1 MGLVHFNELFNHDNL
16 LGNAKVPF
24 DKPEGAEI
32 LKTITQS
39 TSVMFVDLTFLLTSG
54 RDMKFATPDAFVTDR
69 SDKDL
74 LERQKAKPKDV
85 EETEDQEEPK
95 SNLNG
100 SYPPM
105 SIDDLVEYLYAF
117 IQNMINTRPLLTTI
131 VFGTDNHVHV
141 PVTKLREWHYRD
153 YHKNS
158 TYETYDGTL
167 RHELR
172 GPFSRTDEGLISNLL
187 NLLEEKDTESF
198 KQQILGLTFTRAD
211 PMLDAFLTDR
221 YIRPFFISLLFE
233 RFFSAETTVN
243 LPANKSLKVFV
254 MHAIYNFSAF
264 CNSDEIKFHPN
275 MCTYSNI
282 DKKTN
287 KKYDTTDDG
296 LHIGE
301 ADLQFLWMLDT
312 KLAIKQ
318 NPPFVELL
326 SNDSDMFLIMMNYY
340 YKNSKNILGCPYV
353 FIWLSDTRLIRTKHM
368 FTTAIPSM
376 MKNFKLPDVITSSLF
391 IELCL
396 CFFKNDYVDSP
407 SGLVASIPKF
417 KATLAAL
424 GDLFEELR
432 KRNNQDVLKRN
443 AISYKIQNGATE
455 IVLDHFKLMQLR
467 QILMLIGMN
476 LVTKKEDQMFKQA
489 LENTIKKVLTVKTIK
504 DLVVATEGILT
515 ATWIQFINKLKMPA
529 SIKTNLIS
537 KGLEDTIDNII
548 YPLQMT
554 HSLQSLCAQY
564 LDNNQNFDI
573 FGKDSA
579 NFEYIEPS
587 TSNIWFM
594 SVSDDYGCKGNNIH
608 RGESMI
614 NRHVNNPNDDR
625 TVAFIDVNEQ
635 DDLEDDD
642 DGANE
647 IHETCSKM
655 KKIQETINST
665 KMLFPGE
672 LHPVSLSAFA
682 AMTEWIVVY
691 WNFGY
696 YECFSKQMR
705 VGVDVNT
712 DVKNINQDMTIEN
725 TADTDNTQMWRL
737 LRLAH
742 YKMTTLQ
749 CEGATAQIC
758 QLKRDTAI
766 KNISHIKRE
775 ITKVVVSARKGDKDA
790 YAFVK
795 DQSTVLRRS
804 GMLFIKP
811 IGDSILTTQLSR
823 LAKVCLFRLITLT
836 NTQPMWINQY
846 AEQYERLKYEFTIK
860 KGQTQENTEVYPD
873 EHLVLKIAI
882 ARLTTENNLIE
893 PACNYIKTLK
903 IQGKDKPGTTVLFTP
918 TCVTSNM
925 DNTVDLA
932 GSEIYRTRDKIDEA
946 IFRIDVG
953 STGGKQEDAFMG
965 ERDII
970 GELDTCA
977 FTGVILSTQTVPTD
991 KSIEDAAAATA
1002 FGAHINLGF
1011 SHPFTGTRVVS
1022 SLQTIMATTGQNVT
1036 MREFIEANK
1045 YVMKQRVADELANS
1059 RLLSCSVDVT
1069 DYALPLLKLRID
1081 DDSWRDSTSN
1091 ILKVF
1096 REPMQTSFFTF
1107 MDWKCNQSIYLR
1119 FLLKQNIRNNKTQKW
1134 RDNLFLVP
1142 AFFQQPS
1149 NSFVPIN
1156 SVAKLSD
1163 ITKGKTKYWGCF
1175 PMAFIDCQGKMKA
1188 VTNANSA
1195 DFVYLV
1201 NEMNMKTNHPLR
1213 LLSDYMP
1220 LGHGIYVNIKQNTE
1234 TASDTEDE
1242 SFTVSLFFKKI
1253 PEHIFVHYIYYT
1265 FVRLYEEYMSLILQ
1279 TLQRQPPNFSQFITN
1294 PYMLVY
1300 KPTYQENEEKVLQ
1313 RYSFEFYYYY

>member
-24 DKPEGAEI
+24 DKPEGSEI

-74 LERQKAKPKDV
+74 LEKQKAKTKDV

-117 IQNMINTRPLLTTI
+117 IQNMVNTRPLLTTI

-187 NLLEEKDTESF
+187 NLLEEGDIESF

-221 YIRPFFISLLFE
+221 YIRPFFISLLFQ
-233 RFFSAETTVN
+233 RFHQSEMTVN
-243 LPANKSLKVFV
+243 LPARKTLKVFV
-254 MHAIYNFSAF
+254 MHAIYNFAAF
-264 CNSDEIKFHPN
+264 CNNGRHMFYPN
-275 MCTYSNI
+275 MWIYD
-282 DKKTN
+282 DKN
-287 KKYDTTDDG
+287 KQPFVTDDG

-301 ADLQFLWMLDT
+301 ADLQFLWMLNT
-312 KLAIKQ
+312 KLAIQQK
-318 NPPFVELL
+318 PPFVELL

-353 FIWLSDTRLIRTKHM
+353 FIWLSDTKLIRAKHM
-368 FTTAIPSM
+368 FTTVIPSM
-376 MKNFKLPDVITSSLF
+376 MKNFKLPEATTSSLF

-432 KRNNQDVLKRN
+432 KRGNQDVLERN
-443 AISYKIQNGATE
+443 AITYEIENNKTN

-467 QILMLIGMN
+467 EILMLIGMN
-476 LVTKKEDQMFKQA
+476 LVTKKEDQVFKTA
-489 LENTIKKVLTVKTIK
+489 VENTIKKMLTVNSIK
-504 DLVVATEGILT
+504 ELVVATEGILR
-515 ATWIQFINKLKMPA
+515 AAWIQFINKLKMPA
-529 SIKTNLIS
+529 SIKTILASN
-537 KGLEDTIDNII
+537 GLKNTMGNII
-548 YPLQMT
+548 YPLQMM
-554 HSLQSLCAQY
+554 HRLQSLCAQY

-594 SVSDDYGCKGNNIH
+594 SVSDDYGCRGNDIH

-614 NRHVNNPNDDR
+614 NRHVNNPNDDS

-655 KKIQETINST
+655 KKIQEAINST

-705 VGVDVNT
+705 VGVDVNI
-712 DVKNINQDMTIEN
+712 DVSNINQNMTIEN
-725 TADTDNTQMWRL
+725 TADTNNTQMWRL

-742 YKMTTLQ
+742 YKMTTLR
-749 CEGATAQIC
+749 CEDNSAQIC

-766 KNISHIKRE
+766 KDINHIKNAF
-775 ITKVVVSARKGDKDA
+775 TKVTVFNKRNDDKI
-790 YAFVK
+790 YTFVK

-811 IGDSILTTQLSR
+811 IGDSSLTTQLSR
-823 LAKVCLFRLITLT
+823 LAKVCLFRFIALT

-873 EHLVLKIAI
+873 EHLVLKIVI
-882 ARLTTENNLIE
+882 AKLTIENNLIE
-893 PACNYIKTLK
+893 PAYNYVKTLK
-903 IQGKDKPGTTVLFTP
+903 IQGRDEPGTTVLFTP
-918 TCVTSNM
+918 TCVTGNM
-925 DNTVDLA
+925 DNTIDLA

-953 STGGKQEDAFMG
+953 STDGKQEDAFMG

-1096 REPMQTSFFTF
+1096 RQPMQTSFFTF

-1142 AFFQQPS
+1142 AFFQQPT

-1163 ITKGKTKYWGCF
+1163 ITKSKTKYWGCF
-1175 PMAFIDCQGKMKA
+1175 PMAFIDSQEKMKA

-1195 DFVYLV
+1195 DFVYLD
-1201 NEMNMKTNHPLR
+1201 NAMHMKSNHPLR
-1213 LLSDYMP
+1213 LLSEYIP
-1220 LGHGIYVNIKQNTE
+1220 LGNEIYVNIKQNTE
-1234 TASDTEDE
+1234 TESATEDE

-1265 FVRLYEEYMSLILQ
+1265 FVKLYDDYMSPILQ
-1279 TLQRQPPNFSQFITN
+1279 TLQRQASSFDQFIAN

-1300 KPTYQENEEKVLQ
+1300 KPSDQEHEERVLQ